1 VNVSKYC
8 VFISDR
14 LSGTNNIFKAFEE
27 HFIDLH
33 ENECAVYVVRVY
45 IIIAKVVT

>member
-1 VNVSKYC
+1 MNVSKYC

-14 LSGTNNIFKAFEE
+14 LSGTNYEFKALEE
-27 HFIDLH
+27 HLIDSH

-45 IIIAKVVT
+45 IIIVNVAT